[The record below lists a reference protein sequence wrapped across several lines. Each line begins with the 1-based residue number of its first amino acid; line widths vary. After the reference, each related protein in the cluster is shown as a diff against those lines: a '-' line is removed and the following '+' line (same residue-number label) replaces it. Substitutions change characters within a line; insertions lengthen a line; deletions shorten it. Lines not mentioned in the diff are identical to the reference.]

1 MNQRLEFNSR
11 DGWQKGRLVVI
22 KVEKST
28 IVHRPS
34 DEVFAYVADQTNAAQ
49 WQSGIVEVRRLTD
62 GPPGLGTKHRFTRTL
77 MGRRMTGENE
87 YVVFEPGKQV
97 AFRTTSG
104 PRLLAS
110 YAVTAT
116 LDGTRLTAT
125 MDVDFSGIMS
135 VAEPLVARALSRDVV
150 ANLARL
156 TSILESSPAAAPV
169 NPLGAGQM

>member
-1 MNQRLEFNSR
+1 M
-11 DGWQKGRLVVI
+11 I

-34 DEVFAYVADQTNAAQ
+34 DEVFAFVADQTNAAA

-62 GPPGLGTKHRFTRTL
+62 GPPRVGSRHTFTRTL
-77 MGRRMTGENE
+77 MGRRVTGENE
-87 YVVFEPGKQV
+87 YVAFEPGKHV

-110 YAVTAT
+110 YSVTPIPE
-116 LDGTRLTAT
+116 GTRLTAR
-125 MDVDFSGIMS
+125 MEVDFSGIMS
-135 VAEPLVARALSRDVV
+135 VAEPLVGRALTRDVV

-156 TSILESSPAAAPV
+156 TAILESTPVTGPAKTQEPGQVSPS
-169 NPLGAGQM
+169 